1 MSESKEV
8 RESPRLQ
15 SLMESIAQAPPPPPE
30 WDWRRCPAALIPPS
44 HGSNS

>member
-8 RESPRLQ
+8 RESPRFQ
-15 SLMESIAQAPPPPPE
+15 SLMESIGQAPPPTPE
-30 WDWRRCPAALIPPS
+30 WDLHHCPEALIPPS